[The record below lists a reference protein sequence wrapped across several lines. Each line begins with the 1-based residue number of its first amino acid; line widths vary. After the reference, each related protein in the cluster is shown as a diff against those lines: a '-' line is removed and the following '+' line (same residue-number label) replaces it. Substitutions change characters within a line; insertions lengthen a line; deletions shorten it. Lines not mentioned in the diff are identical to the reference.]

1 MSSIQQQIASAWNI
15 PDLKK
20 RLYFVLWGLAV
31 FVLGTHIPAPGIDEN
46 LVDRFFAGAGGLF
59 DLLDLFG
66 GGALK
71 RFSIF
76 SLGIMPYINASIMMQ
91 LLVAI
96 YPQLKEIQQE
106 GESGQRQIGRYTRW
120 LTVCLA
126 FLQGTGLVM
135 FIQSGQLLATPGIG
149 GVLNFLVLIGSVMAG
164 TMFLMFLGD
173 EITRK
178 GIGNGV
184 SLIITIGIVARIP
197 QALLQELITVTRQT
211 GKVWNLI
218 VFIVFCVIIVAGVV
232 FVQLS
237 VRKIPIHYARRQ
249 VGRRIYGGQQ
259 TYLPIR
265 FLQAGVIPIIFAS
278 SILMIPA
285 TISGFL
291 PNSALHNTIQR
302 FQTSIWYVV
311 VEFILVILFTFVYT
325 AITFNTED
333 IANNLK
339 KNGGFIPGIRPG
351 KPTFEF
357 LDKVLH
363 RVTFFGAL
371 SLALIAV
378 LPYVVIKI
386 TDIQSFWLGG
396 TSLLIVVGVAL
407 DTVQQLQ
414 AHLVMRHY
422 TGFTKA

>member
-1 MSSIQQQIASAWNI
+1 MSTIQQQIASAWNI

-20 RLYFVLWGLAV
+20 RIYFVLIGLAI
-31 FVLGTHIPAPGIDEN
+31 FVLGTHIPAPGIDQA
-46 LVDRFFAGAGGLF
+46 LVDRFFASAGGLF
-59 DLLDLFG
+59 DLLDIFG

-96 YPQLKEIQQE
+96 YPQLKELQQE
-106 GESGQRQIGRYTRW
+106 GEAGQRQIGKYTRY
-120 LTVCLA
+120 LTVALA
-126 FLQGTGLVM
+126 FLQGTGLVLM
-135 FIQSGQLLATPGIG
+135 IQNGQIVTGPGLEPI
-149 GVLNFLVLIGSVMAG
+149 LNFVVLITAVVAG

-173 EITRK
+173 EISRK

-184 SLIITIGIVARIP
+184 SLIITIGIIARIP
-197 QALLQELITVTRQT
+197 QSLASEVITAM
-211 GKVWNLI
+211 KASSKAWNLI
-218 VFIVFCVIIVAGVV
+218 VFAIFCIVIVAAVV
-232 FVQLS
+232 YVQLA

-249 VGRRIYGGQQ
+249 IGRRIYGGQQ

-265 FLQAGVIPIIFAS
+265 LLQAGVIPIIFATS
-278 SILMIPA
+278 VLMVPA
-285 TISGFL
+285 TIAGFV
-291 PNSALHNTIQR
+291 PGMQR
-302 FQTSIWYVV
+302 VIGPFQSSVWFYLI
-311 VEFILVILFTFVYT
+311 EFILVILFTFVYT

-333 IANNLK
+333 ISNNLK

-371 SLALIAV
+371 SLAIITV
-378 LPYVVIKI
+378 LPFIVIKL
-386 TDIQSFWLGG
+386 THVQSFWLGG

-422 TGFTKA
+422 TGFTKS